1 MKYNAFLTILLL
13 SFMNTIVEA
22 QLQPPVCE
30 KQPKILEEHGDKR
43 IDNYYWLNEY
53 WLKGPDSN
61 KVVDYLTKEND
72 YFKANMKHTED
83 LQDKLYNEM
92 LGRIKQTDQ
101 SVPYFKKGYWYIT
114 KTEEGKEYAKYTRR
128 KTSMDSDEELLL
140 DANVE
145 GANHKYY
152 AVGSLAV
159 SPDNKILAYAVDT
172 LSRRKYQIYFKNL
185 VTGELL
191 ADVIPVSTGNMVW
204 ASDNKTIFYTLQNE
218 LTLRSEKIMKHVVGT
233 PVSEDKVVFFE
244 QDETY
249 NIWVEKS
256 KSEEY
261 IFIYSSSTLST
272 EVRFIKAN
280 NPNDEFHVFAPREK
294 DMLYYVDHYKNDF
307 YVRTNW
313 NALNFR
319 LMKCPVGNTSKD
331 AWHEEIGNRKD
342 VLLDEMELFNDY
354 LVLSERTNASTQI
367 RVIKWADN
375 KEYYLDFKESAYV
388 ASVAYNPDFN
398 ATKLRYNYQSMITP
412 PSTFDIDMATKE
424 NFLLKQQEILGN
436 YNSANYETERL
447 WATAQD
453 GTKIPLSIVYKKGF
467 KRDGAQPLLLYGYGS
482 YGNSMNP
489 SFSSA
494 RLSLLDR
501 GFAFVIA
508 HIRGG
513 EEMGRQWY
521 EDGKMFHK
529 KNTFTDFI
537 DCAEFLIANK
547 YTNSK
552 HLYADGGS
560 AGGLLM
566 GAVMNMRPE
575 LWHGVIAA
583 VPFVDVVTTMLDESI
598 PLTTGEFDEWGNPK
612 NKESYFYMKSY
623 SPYDNVEKKA
633 YPNLLVTTGLHDSQ
647 VQYFEPAKWVAKLRE
662 LKTDHNKLLLYTNM
676 DVGHGGASGRFQRLK
691 EVARDY
697 AFLIDLEGI
706 RE

>member
-1 MKYNAFLTILLL
+1 MRFAFLTILLIF
-13 SFMNTIVEA
+13 FMNTIVEA

-30 KQPKILEEHGDKR
+30 KKPKVLEEHGDKR

-53 WLKGPDSN
+53 WLKGADSN

-72 YFKANMKHTED
+72 YFYANMKHTEA
-83 LQDKLYNEM
+83 LQGKLYNEM

-140 DANVE
+140 DANIE
-145 GANHKYY
+145 GGNYKYY
-152 AVGSLAV
+152 AVGGMSV

-185 VTGELL
+185 ATGELL
-191 ADVIPVSTGNMVW
+191 ADIIPVSTGSMVW
-204 ASDNKTIFYTLQNE
+204 ANDNKTVFYTLQND
-218 LTLRSEKIMKHVVGT
+218 LTLRSEKIMKHVIGT
-233 PVSEDKVVFFE
+233 PVSEDKIVFFE

-249 NIWVEKS
+249 NTWIEKS
-256 KSEEY
+256 KSEDY
-261 IFIYSSSTLST
+261 IFIYSNSTLSS

-280 NPNDEFHVFAPREK
+280 NPNDEFKVFAPREK

-319 LMKCPVGNTSKD
+319 LMKCPVSNTSKD
-331 AWHEEIGNRKD
+331 AWHEEIGNRTD

-354 LVLSERTNASTQI
+354 LVLSERSKAATQI
-367 RVIKWADN
+367 RVIRWAGK

-424 NFLLKQQEILGN
+424 NFLLKQQEILGG
-436 YNSANYETERL
+436 YNAANYETERL
-447 WATAQD
+447 WATAHD
-453 GTKIPLSIVYKKGF
+453 GTKVPISIVYKKGF
-467 KRDGAQPLLLYGYGS
+467 KRDGSQPLLLYGYGS

-501 GFAFVIA
+501 GFAFAIA

-537 DCAEFLIANK
+537 DCAEFLIKNK

-566 GAVMNMRPE
+566 GAVMNMRPD

-612 NKESYFYMKSY
+612 NKDSYFYMKSY

-706 RE
+706 KQ